1 MHFFK
6 APEAI
11 FKIELKANA
20 IHTTNILRHSNFDTR
35 EKVTPNPSEG
45 SALMML
51 YRYEKVTYCCHRD
64 GTLLWTGNW
73 NAVDTLAAMISE
85 QLEWSE
91 MVKIMRFADP
101 NL

>member
-11 FKIELKANA
+11 FRIELKANA
-20 IHTTNILRHSNFDTR
+20 IHAQNVLTQST
-35 EKVTPNPSEG
+35 EMVTPNASEG

-51 YRYEKVTYCCHRD
+51 YRYEKVTYCCD
-64 GTLLWTGNW
+64 AEGTLLWTGDW
-73 NAVDTLAAMISE
+73 NAADILGTMIME
-85 QLEWSE
+85 QLDWSE